1 MKIVLDSNILFSALI
16 KDSITRRIIL
26 DYGDQ
31 LLFPSFI
38 FEEMEK
44 HKNELLTKS
53 KMKTKDFEDLL
64 TLLLQKVI
72 IIPNEVLNHYKEDAY
87 QIIKDIDPDDVT
99 FIACALAFSD
109 SIIWSDDKRLKL
121 QSKVQ
126 IIDTSK
132 MYSMIYSK
140 KKT

>member
-132 MYSMIYSK
+132 MYSIIYSK